1 MLVPQCKEDL
11 QRFLGMTNYLCKFLT
26 QYSEVTAPLRELLKK
41 EVHWDFG
48 KPQLEAVNN
57 LKDMVTNSHVLQF
70 YDPSRPTRLTT
81 DASGNGLGAIL
92 EQQHDEQ
99 WKLVAYASRAIQPY
113 EKDSLYGHHFEVNND
128 HKPLRQI
135 FKKSIFQ
142 APPRIPQFLLALQR
156 YGFDVNYVPGKT
168 VVVMKAYTSL
178 MQNYKCIKTPL
189 PMTLHYNLLLSIS
202 RMAGLRN
209 GNLSLVLS
217 HSTQSVMTSPM
228 FKA

>member
-1 MLVPQCKEDL
+1 MNRSKCVFIATELIYLGHNITSAGIKPDPSKVAAVVSVLVPQCKEDL

-57 LKDMVTNSHVLQF
+57 LKDMVTNSPVLQF

-99 WKLVAYASRAIQPY
+99 WKPVAYASRAIQPY
-113 EKDSLYGHHFEVNND
+113 EKDFLYGHHFEVNND

-156 YGFDVNYVPGKT
+156 SDFDVNYVPGKT
-168 VVVMKAYTSL
+168 VVVADAFSRAYTCT
-178 MQNYKCIKTPL
+178 QNL
-189 PMTLHYNLLLSIS
+189 QRSQ
-202 RMAGLRN
+202 
-209 GNLSLVLS
+209 VL
-217 HSTQSVMTSPM
+217 
-228 FKA
+228 K